1 MVKRAENEVGKTKSI
16 CARIKHLNLS
26 IPVAVT
32 FRWRMNCS
40 QWPQYLHFLPLS
52 DSHVFGQKEFFEIRD
67 KKKFRLWKLNFRLIL
82 QANFFSTDQRIFHL
96 SWLHAQ
102 TDNSEH
108 QLKKWNESSQF
119 ISYFNMNTR
128 QEELKILIH
137 CFIHHSGNCIFSLIR
152 KK

>member
-26 IPVAVT
+26 TSGCYIQMKNELLSVT
-32 FRWRMNCS
+32 SVPTFS
-40 QWPQYLHFLPLS
+40 HV
-52 DSHVFGQKEFFEIRD
+52 SHVFGQKEFFEIRD
-67 KKKFRLWKLNFRLIL
+67 KKIFRLWKLNFRLIL
-82 QANFFSTDQRIFHL
+82 QANFFSTNQRIFHL

-119 ISYFNMNTR
+119 ISYLWTQGKKSWR
-128 QEELKILIH
+128 
-137 CFIHHSGNCIFSLIR
+137 FSYTASYSTVETVSFPSLE
-152 KK
+152 KSK

>member
-26 IPVAVT
+26 TSGCYIQMKN
-32 FRWRMNCS
+32 MNCS

-67 KKKFRLWKLNFRLIL
+67 KQKFRLWKLNFRLIL
-82 QANFFSTDQRIFHL
+82 QANFFSTNQRIFHL

-119 ISYFNMNTR
+119 ISYWWTQGKKSWR
-128 QEELKILIH
+128 
-137 CFIHHSGNCIFSLIR
+137 FSYTASYTTVETVSFPSLE
-152 KK
+152 KSK

>member
-52 DSHVFGQKEFFEIRD
+52 DSHVFGQKEFFEIGD
-67 KKKFRLWKLNFRLIL
+67 KKNFGFE
-82 QANFFSTDQRIFHL
+82 N
-96 SWLHAQ
+96 
-102 TDNSEH
+102 
-108 QLKKWNESSQF
+108 
-119 ISYFNMNTR
+119 
-128 QEELKILIH
+128 
-137 CFIHHSGNCIFSLIR
+137 
-152 KK
+152 